1 MTEREKREK
10 VVKGLEFCLMP
21 ASREE
26 LDNDICSHDDC
37 PYYREYDHG
46 KCVSAVASDA
56 LALLKAQEPVEP
68 KKRDIDYGN
77 IKSWA
82 WICGVCGA
90 DVIWGRRYCPDCG
103 QAVKWE

>member
-1 MTEREKREK
+1 MTKRER
-10 VVKGLEFCLMP
+10 VIKGLECCKIPFTKCY
-21 ASREE
+21 
-26 LDNDICSHDDC
+26 NGGC
-37 PYYREYDHG
+37 PYFENEGCKARLKG
-46 KCVSAVASDA
+46 DA

-68 KKRDIDYGN
+68 KKRDVNYGN
-77 IKSWA
+77 LKSWA